1 METTPHALLFRRLE
15 AYGPL
20 SPTLRHD
27 LSQRFKVRN
36 LPKKKLLPPPGTPPR
51 AACFVASGLL
61 KAYHFAECG
70 RCVVEGFVTE
80 GEFVYLEAPYLEA
93 TENTL
98 LLEIAAPETEW
109 LYRQHPG
116 VERMARL
123 LTEQYLAGQRG
134 MLRIL
139 RIPRPAD
146 RLQAFQS
153 QYPALIPRLKRQDL
167 ASYLNLSPCTLSR
180 LLSEEGFL
188 EVG

>member
-1 METTPHALLFRRLE
+1 M
-15 AYGPL
+15 
-20 SPTLRHD
+20 
-27 LSQRFKVRN
+27 
-36 LPKKKLLPPPGTPPR
+36 
-51 AACFVASGLL
+51 
-61 KAYHFAECG
+61 
-70 RCVVEGFVTE
+70 TE

-98 LLEIAAPETEW
+98 LLEIAAPEAEW

-123 LTEQYLAGQRG
+123 LTEQYLAGQSG
-134 MLRIL
+134 ML

-146 RLQAFQS
+146 RLRAFQS
-153 QYPALIPRLKRQDL
+153 QYPALISRLKRQDL
-167 ASYLNLSPCTLSR
+167 ASYLNLNPCTLSR